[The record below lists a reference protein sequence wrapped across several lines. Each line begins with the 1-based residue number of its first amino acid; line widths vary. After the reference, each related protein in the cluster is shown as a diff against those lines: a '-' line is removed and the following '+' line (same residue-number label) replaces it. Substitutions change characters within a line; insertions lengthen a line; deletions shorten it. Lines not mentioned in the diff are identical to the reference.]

1 MSRRV
6 SCGIPMAVL
15 ANREAIVA
23 GGKELEDYYD
33 G

>member
-15 ANREAIVA
+15 ASLEAIVA
-23 GGKELEDYYD
+23 GGKELGDYYD